1 MNPSQI
7 NLYHLDLKSS
17 TLPLERGGRTLF
29 SGKEN
34 PLHWCRGR
42 FACRSLGK
50 TSMGER
56 DHFHFKEPLV
66 ISQRSWLI
74 GSFTGK
80 GKKTRRS
87 NRLFNGCRNCGHK
100 HSGELALPKGQERLC
115 NVSHEKVDVAEYL
128 LVPFKGLK
136 EWEQMRK
143 TREHKKT
150 EPPWTL
156 LVNGARLFR
165 FTSTFCSIAK
175 LSHVVRMCCPLFGN
189 QKCLLLLW
197 IFIASLQFFI
207 SAVRKGGGGSGVS
220 GERAPPE
227 TPPPTANLPHV
238 LQPPPVPV
246 MWPPASL
253 LPTSRRPTGISH
265 SCRHVRPRTVASY
278 VLQTM

>member
-1 MNPSQI
+1 MQRPICLPKPWN
-7 NLYHLDLKSS
+7 NLD
-17 TLPLERGGRTLF
+17 ERKRERPFPFQRASCNF
-29 SGKEN
+29 SALMANWQLYRE
-34 PLHWCRGR
+34 
-42 FACRSLGK
+42 
-50 TSMGER
+50 
-56 DHFHFKEPLV
+56 
-66 ISQRSWLI
+66 
-74 GSFTGK
+74 

-100 HSGELALPKGQERLC
+100 HSGELALPKAQERLC
-115 NVSHEKVDVAEYL
+115 NVSHEKVDEAAYL

-136 EWEQMRK
+136 EWEKMRK

-165 FTSTFCSIAK
+165 FTSAFCSMAK

-227 TPPPTANLPHV
+227 TPPPTANLAHV
-238 LQPPPVPV
+238 LQPPPAPV

-265 SCRHVRPRTVASY
+265 SCRHIHPHTVALC
-278 VLQTM
+278 VTNLCRCFCGHLGFVN